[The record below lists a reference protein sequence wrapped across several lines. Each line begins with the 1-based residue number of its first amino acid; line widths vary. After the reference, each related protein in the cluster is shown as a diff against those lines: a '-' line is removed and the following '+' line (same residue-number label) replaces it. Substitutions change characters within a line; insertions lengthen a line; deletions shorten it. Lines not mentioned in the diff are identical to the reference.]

1 MATAECREPVSSD
14 RLPVHRS
21 ESPTGY
27 SSAGCSPAEPAS
39 ASPVSDNSSLIPI
52 RCLAVIQAL
61 VCVRRHRG
69 CHLYFAHRVTF
80 LSCADIACKRRMKM
94 SPACQLLQM
103 TLPPGISGVFRG
115 DGSADERS
123 APISVISEAPARR
136 PQPALLGGKIIAPV
150 EPGHSLPASRR
161 KCCGERGFRF
171 GIARAFAGKD
181 RYPEIRRAMKSKP
194 RRSMRNT
201 APRR

>member
-1 MATAECREPVSSD
+1 MNREPIGTGRLPPLGDCRATISRSIGADLPIPQKPTLAHGAMVAGLVGGNSLRNGIAPAKPATIAPWPGWVFEGSGDLPRCLRDGGLATAECREPVSSD

-80 LSCADIACKRRMKM
+80 LSCADIACKRKR
-94 SPACQLLQM
+94 AE
-103 TLPPGISGVFRG
+103 T
-115 DGSADERS
+115 
-123 APISVISEAPARR
+123 
-136 PQPALLGGKIIAPV
+136 
-150 EPGHSLPASRR
+150 SR
-161 KCCGERGFRF
+161 
-171 GIARAFAGKD
+171 
-181 RYPEIRRAMKSKP
+181 
-194 RRSMRNT
+194 
-201 APRR
+201 